1 MIILL
6 DFVFGLDRCFVFISR
21 RAPSLVSLIWRASH
35 RKKDGL
41 THPLRTVMISRRK
54 GASSMLSLVG
64 MPIGVG
70 HGVDLGNLADDRSD
84 LPASATGRMRV
95 SSTGGPA
102 R

>member
-1 MIILL
+1 
-6 DFVFGLDRCFVFISR
+6 
-21 RAPSLVSLIWRASH
+21 
-35 RKKDGL
+35 
-41 THPLRTVMISRRK
+41 
-54 GASSMLSLVG
+54 MLSLVG